1 MSLPRRHLRQK
12 LSRLHPVQNR
22 EIIFQLLN
30 KKCEAISVKRKDAS
44 HDFAGLVAFRDDLC
58 FPLSES
64 LSDTGSLFN
73 LAHKAISARFDFAKE
88 AHRLARGSSED
99 YCTEFMLIPVMDDK
113 TNLPTSDVCLVAQ
126 YVLRELS
133 PVTAAP

>member
-1 MSLPRRHLRQK
+1 M
-12 LSRLHPVQNR
+12 QNK

-30 KKCEAISVKRKDAS
+30 NKCEAISVKRKDAS

-88 AHRLARGSSED
+88 AHRLARGASED

-113 TNLPTSDVCLVAQ
+113 TNLPTNDIRLCAQ
-126 YVLRELS
+126 YVLREANPASSQPAENPPS
-133 PVTAAP
+133 PTSK